1 MPFQFKYY
9 KDPGVIID
17 AIKTLSLKLNSKY
30 LLTSTAILAKYNPQE
45 LDELKEQL
53 NSFETPPK
61 ELLLFFYKS
70 TESFCDFMTCYV
82 EKMLCHDFPQVTLSA
97 LYKKIELS
105 SALQQEIF
113 SFYLPKSD
121 IDKTNLVSL
130 LRTDTVLPDN
140 IKFYLLS
147 FQLDPQ
153 SFCSLLSTWIRKY
166 VQLIEQTFL
175 PACHSFLLDSQTMQ
189 TFIDYA
195 YPDRRDSFSTRP
207 TLYSV
212 CSVIHK
218 YLYIHS
224 SECHNWLITGCRFQ
238 EVVNAITQ
246 QKQSPD
252 LQQIC
257 EALGD
262 SIRLRIINH
271 LYIHKHS
278 TRQQMIDV
286 LVIPTTSSHHHL
298 EKLKKARLIISHRQN
313 NNHVYSLNYPI
324 FDEIANIFKTYAQ
337 DKNSL

>member
-30 LLTSTAILAKYNPQE
+30 FLTSATLLGKYNPRE
-45 LDELKEQL
+45 LDHIKKQL

-61 ELLLFFYKS
+61 ELLLFFYKP
-70 TESFCDFMTCYV
+70 TENFCNFMTCYV
-82 EKMLCHDFPQVTLSA
+82 EKMLLQDFPQVTLSA
-97 LYKKIELS
+97 LYKKIEQP

-113 SFYLPKSD
+113 AFYLPKTNMD
-121 IDKTNLVSL
+121 ETNLVSL

-153 SFCSLLSTWIRKY
+153 SFCSLLSIWIRKY

-175 PACHSFLLDSQTMQ
+175 PACHSFLPDSQTMQ
-189 TFIDYA
+189 TLIDYA
-195 YPDRRDSFSTRP
+195 YPDRGDSFSSRP
-207 TLYSV
+207 VLYSV
-212 CSVIHK
+212 CSVISEFQ
-218 YLYIHS
+218 YIHS
-224 SECHNWLITGCRFQ
+224 SERHNWLVTGYRFQ
-238 EVVNAITQ
+238 EVVNALTQ
-246 QKQSPD
+246 QKQNID
-252 LQQIC
+252 LQEIC

-278 TRQQMIDV
+278 TRQEMIDA
-286 LVIPTTSSHHHL
+286 LMIPTTSSHHHL
-298 EKLKKARLIISHRQN
+298 EKLKKVGLIVSHRQN
-313 NNHVYSLNYPI
+313 NNHIYSLNFPI
-324 FDEIANIFKTYAQ
+324 FDEIAEIFKTYSQ
-337 DKNSL
+337 GRNSL